1 MCLWQFWRWSLILT
15 GWHTFFFLLF
25 FCYWKTTISPLC
37 ALFYFE
43 EQIYSIILFSD
54 FFCSKNRPVLI
65 NSCIKAQLLCLILPS
80 AWEGKISRGCS
91 DICIQ
96 CYIQKPGRIG
106 QNVFENTLPAA
117 LLDIFNW
124 LIGLWMLTLKLHVA
138 FCTPRISC
146 KDEFGGDIIRK
157 SQQSHTC
164 QNKHQAKIAM
174 FPAWLFIQSQDLHS
188 LSNPPECLWFLH
200 ICIGSPTDN
209 THQSPTWNSLHWVT
223 HQLYMSHFC
232 AVWMEHLLS
241 WLVNSLKPTCSSV
254 DTSTAW
260 QFGHGNF
267 TLFIQQWN

>member
-43 EQIYSIILFSD
+43 EQIYSIILFSE

-138 FCTPRISC
+138 LYTPRISC
-146 KDEFGGDIIRK
+146 KDEFENVWGWYNKEITTIPYMSEQTS
-157 SQQSHTC
+157 SQNSHVSCMAFHTVPGLAQFEQSSWVSMISAH
-164 QNKHQAKIAM
+164 
-174 FPAWLFIQSQDLHS
+174 LHW
-188 LSNPPECLWFLH
+188 LSNW
-200 ICIGSPTDN
+200 
-209 THQSPTWNSLHWVT
+209 
-223 HQLYMSHFC
+223 
-232 AVWMEHLLS
+232 
-241 WLVNSLKPTCSSV
+241 
-254 DTSTAW
+254 
-260 QFGHGNF
+260 
-267 TLFIQQWN
+267 